1 MNLTFDLQLLTSV
14 GDTVSA
20 SSGFSG
26 SGKDYSIG
34 DVKLSAE
41 FASGVEF
48 ANFAEGSTGSG
59 FSGKFA
65 ATADTT
71 TSAIAFKGANG
82 SNAPTGVGMFDGG
95 KYNWSFNSKQITSI
109 SLGSKTKI
117 NLLGVTANGL
127 NATLA
132 AAGGQEITFGAG
144 VIGVKVDTVG
154 TSTET
159 ATTISSAVALKGGAS
174 EVSLLSGSALEGS
187 TLTGEAG
194 GVISLLSADTKKNVF
209 NLKGSSSEAVV
220 TIGGA
225 DKSTVHS
232 SSVDGF
238 TKITFD
244 AKKGKSAQI
253 SLSAIK
259 DSGVAILG
267 STTTGADGADE
278 IIIGTDVKRSSVSI
292 TGAGGQDKITLS
304 GTGAEKLV
312 MSKTATGDGD
322 TVTGWASTDG
332 DKDEGNTLIIDSLM
346 STFYAHTVK
355 GTQAVVGQS
364 ANGAVAAAVKANAT
378 TTLNSSATN
387 AASNY
392 AFGVNIKA
400 ADDTY
405 SALLV
410 GGEALTSVQGVN
422 FGKYDYVIADTG
434 KTLNLG
440 TANKTTVV
448 LANTVDEKHWGDT
461 NVYQNVSKITSSSK
475 GKSLIINGVE
485 NTSISAKLEG
495 TNDSIWGANNIVG
508 DEITLKKEKNQIVFS
523 GANDGV
529 DSVKGYVYGTSASK
543 ANAVRFLDGI
553 GYVAADKKALVF
565 GADENNGVHVG
576 LLGTTTGE
584 KVAYGFGTEG
594 DKYLAMV
601 DATEG
606 SNGKITYGSDV
617 NVYIGQGDSSYIS
630 VDSAAKDVKLGWDG
644 GAGYVNIGGVD
655 GTMAA
660 DGAVIVGLNDY
671 AQSIAG
677 SSRGAS
683 SISGGFVADE
693 WTDTKADTLVGG
705 GVATKSTTFFVGEKM
720 GKDEIQNLSSK
731 DNIVFLGSKF
741 EDLVKFTPETT
752 DTEFSFKFADNLIE
766 ASAGGKKLSAIKDVS
781 LYFDDGTYIWNG
793 STIEKAE

>member
-1 MNLTFDLQLLTSV
+1 MNLTFDLQLFDDVPSLS
-14 GDTVSA
+14 G
-20 SSGFSG
+20 GFSG
-26 SGKDYSIG
+26 SGKDYEIG
-34 DVKLSAE
+34 NVVLSGTPN
-41 FASGVEF
+41 SNKF
-48 ANFAEGSTGSG
+48 ANFKADSSDTTG
-59 FSGKFA
+59 FSGAWA
-65 ATADTT
+65 AAADTD
-71 TSAIAFKGANG
+71 SVLAFGG
-82 SNAPTGVGMFDGG
+82 SSDATKPDSVGLYDGG
-95 KYNWSFNSKQITSI
+95 YYNWTFSSTQITSVT
-109 SLGSKTKI
+109 LGAKTKI
-117 NLLGVTANGL
+117 TLKEAASTGL
-127 NATLA
+127 KTTLE
-132 AAGGQEITFGAG
+132 AAGGQEITFGEG
-144 VIGVKVDTVG
+144 IIKIGVDTVK
-154 TSTET
+154 
-159 ATTISSAVALKGGAS
+159 SSAGGGQAITNAIALKGGAS
-174 EVSLLSGSALEGS
+174 EVSLLGSSELEGS
-187 TLTGEAG
+187 TLTGESG
-194 GVISLLSADTKKNVF
+194 GVISLLSADKGKNVF

-225 DKSTVHS
+225 NKSTVHS

-244 AKKGKSAQI
+244 AKSGKAAQI
-253 SLSAIK
+253 SLSGIK

-267 STTTGADGADE
+267 STVTAADANDE
-278 IIIGTDVKRSSVSI
+278 IVIGSDLKRSTVSI
-292 TGAGGQDKITLS
+292 TGGSGKDSITLS
-304 GTGAEKLV
+304 GTGAELIV
-312 MSKTATGDGD
+312 MNGTTATSGDS
-322 TVTGWASTDG
+322 VTGWLSTDG
-332 DKDEGNTLIIDSLM
+332 DKEKGNTLKIDGLM
-346 STFYAHTVK
+346 STFNVHNVTGSQVLI
-355 GTQAVVGQS
+355 GQGGAES
-364 ANGAVAAAVKANAT
+364 ATSVDGVA
-378 TTLNSSATN
+378 TTLNSSLVNAGTN
-387 AASNY
+387 Y
-392 AFGVNIKA
+392 GFGVNIKA

-410 GGEALTSVQGVN
+410 GGDAMTSVQGVK
-422 FGKYDYVIADTG
+422 FDKYDYVVADVN

-440 TANKTTVV
+440 TTNKTTVV
-448 LANTVDEKHWGDT
+448 LANTTDEKHWGDT